1 MPESPYLG
9 KVKGIVTKD
18 PSTITVADDANI
30 AFVRKEVKLTFDL
43 DGGTGTTLLTG
54 FVDAPFPGVS
64 DPIKT

>member
-1 MPESPYLG
+1 M
-9 KVKGIVTKD
+9 TKD
-18 PSTITVADDANI
+18 PGTITVADDANI

-54 FVDAPFPGVS
+54 FVDTPFPGVS

>member
-54 FVDAPFPGVS
+54 LYNDPLNVVDPT
-64 DPIKT
+64 KT